1 MVEIYKL
8 TDNRTGNDYYCKSK
22 AAMQSVIAKL
32 TDLPR
37 NSNAV
42 KDIVAGNS
50 DDFSI
55 TTYPFYTNA

>member
-8 TDNRTGNDYYCKSK
+8 TDNRTDKEYYCKSK
-22 AAMQSVIAKL
+22 ATMQSVIAKL

>member
-8 TDNRTGNDYYCKSK
+8 TDKRTGCGYYCKSK
-22 AAMQSVIAKL
+22 AAMQSVVAKL
-32 TDLPR
+32 TELPR

-50 DDFSI
+50 EYFSI
-55 TTYPFYTNA
+55 TTYPFYTSA